1 MILARYKGQLEE
13 EVIGMT
19 TATPAARGLEN
30 VVVASTRLSAIDGG
44 AGRLSYA
51 GYTIGDLAEQATF
64 EEVTYLLWHGDLPTA
79 PELDAFKAKLAAERV
94 LSVEELALVRGI
106 AAGGH
111 GMDALRTLVSGLA
124 QLDATADSLE
134 PEQVEAIGVRLVA
147 KMPSL
152 IAAWDRRRRG
162 EEPIAPDAELSHA
175 ANVLYMLRGAR
186 PDALAVR
193 AFETYLVLLA
203 EHGLNASTF
212 AARVAIGAGAD
223 VYCAVV
229 AAIGTLKGLLHGG
242 ANQKA
247 METFLAIGEPD
258 RAADYVEALIAQH
271 GRLMGVGHRI
281 YKVEDPRVRHLRR
294 QVQALGERGDGRWQA
309 IADSVA
315 QVVAEHPHFTK
326 RQLNPNV
333 EFYSAPLL
341 YEVGL
346 PLDLFTA
353 AFACSRIAGWM
364 AHIREQL
371 ADNRLIRPKA
381 DYVGPE
387 PRRFQPIAER

>member
-1 MILARYKGQLEE
+1 M
-13 EVIGMT
+13 
-19 TATPAARGLEN
+19 ATEAPLRGLEN
-30 VVVASTRLSAIDGG
+30 VVVASTRLSAIDGT

-51 GYTIGDLAEQATF
+51 GFDIHDLAERACF
-64 EEVTYLLWHGDLPTA
+64 EEVVFLLWYGELPR
-79 PELDAFKAKLAAERV
+79 AAELHDFSARLV
-94 LSVEELALVRGI
+94 AARQLGTAELALVRSLP
-106 AAGGH
+106 ASGH

-124 QLDATADSLE
+124 LLDAHADDTSAAGAE
-134 PEQVEAIGVRLVA
+134 RIGVRIVA
-147 KMPSL
+147 QMPVL
-152 IAAWDRRRRG
+152 IAAWDRLRRG
-162 EEPIAPDAELSHA
+162 LDPVAPDPALPHA
-175 ANVLYMLRGAR
+175 ANFLYMLRGVA
-186 PDALAVR
+186 PGAAEAR
-193 AFETYLVLLA
+193 AFEGYMVLLA

-212 AARVAIGAGAD
+212 AARVAIGSQAD

-247 METFLAIGEPD
+247 MEAFLAIGMPE
-258 RAADYVEALIAQH
+258 RAGEYIEQLLARQ

-294 QVQALGERGDGRWQA
+294 YVQQLAQGGASNWQEV
-309 IADSVA
+309 ADAVA
-315 QVVAEHPHFTK
+315 RVVAEHPHFTR

-341 YEVGL
+341 YMLDL

-353 AFACSRIAGWM
+353 AFALSRVAGWVG
-364 AHIREQL
+364 HIAEQL

-381 DYVGPE
+381 DYHGPA
-387 PRRFQPIAER
+387 RRGYVALDQRG

>member
-1 MILARYKGQLEE
+1 MPTEA
-13 EVIGMT
+13 
-19 TATPAARGLEN
+19 PAARGLEN
-30 VVVASTRLSAIDGG
+30 VVVASTKLSAIDGT

-51 GYTIGDLAEQATF
+51 GYDIHNLAEQASY
-64 EEVTYLLWHGDLPTA
+64 EEVLFLLWYGDLPSA
-79 PELDAFKAKLAAERV
+79 RELRDFNARLQAERA
-94 LSVEELALVRGI
+94 LSAAELALVRGI
-106 AAGGH
+106 PASGH

-124 QLDATADSLE
+124 QLDPQADDLR
-134 PEQVEAIGVRLVA
+134 PQQVEQIGVRVAA
-147 KMPSL
+147 KMPAL
-152 IAAWDRRRRG
+152 IAAWDRARRG
-162 EEPIAPDAELSHA
+162 LAPIEPDTQLGHA
-175 ANVLYMLRGAR
+175 ANFLYMLHGQA
-186 PDALAVR
+186 PSPVAAR
-193 AFETYLVLLA
+193 AFDTYLVLLA

-223 VYCAVV
+223 VYCALV

-247 METFLAIGEPD
+247 METFLQIGAPEN
-258 RAADYVEALIAQH
+258 ASDYIEAMLARH
-271 GRLMGVGHRI
+271 ERLMGVGHRF

-294 QVQALGERGDGRWQA
+294 QVQALEQESAGGWQL
-309 IADSVA
+309 VA
-315 QVVAEHPHFTK
+315 EQVARVVAEHPHFVR

-341 YEVGL
+341 YSLGL

-353 AFACSRIAGWM
+353 AFASSRIAGWM

-381 DYVGPE
+381 DYDGPAARAFVAVGE
-387 PRRFQPIAER
+387 RR

>member
-1 MILARYKGQLEE
+1 
-13 EVIGMT
+13 MT
-19 TATPAARGLEN
+19 TEASAARGLEN
-30 VVVASTRLSAIDGG
+30 VVVASTKLSAIDGT

-51 GYTIGDLAEQATF
+51 GYDIHDLAERATY
-64 EEVTYLLWHGDLPTA
+64 EEVLFLLWYGELPNARALRDFNTR
-79 PELDAFKAKLAAERV
+79 LVAERS
-94 LSVEELALVRGI
+94 LSETELALVRGI
-106 AAGGH
+106 PAGGH

-124 QLDATADSLE
+124 QLDPHADDLG
-134 PEQVEAIGVRLVA
+134 PEQVERIGVRVAA
-147 KMPSL
+147 KMPAL
-152 IAAWDRRRRG
+152 IAAWDRARRG
-162 EEPIAPDAELSHA
+162 VAPIGPDANLAHA
-175 ANVLYMLRGAR
+175 ANFLYMLHGQPPSPA
-186 PDALAVR
+186 ATR
-193 AFETYLVLLA
+193 AFDTYLVLLA

-223 VYCAVV
+223 VYCAIV

-247 METFLAIGEPD
+247 METFLQIGVPEN
-258 RAADYVEALIAQH
+258 AGDYIEAMLARH

-281 YKVEDPRVRHLRR
+281 YKVEDPRVRHLRQ
-294 QVQALGERGDGRWQA
+294 QVQELEQGSVGGWQLVAEQVGR
-309 IADSVA
+309 
-315 QVVAEHPHFTK
+315 VVAEHPHFTR

-341 YEVGL
+341 YTLGL

-353 AFACSRIAGWM
+353 AFAISRVAGWM

-381 DYVGPE
+381 DYDGPAA
-387 PRRFQPIAER
+387 RAFVAIGERG